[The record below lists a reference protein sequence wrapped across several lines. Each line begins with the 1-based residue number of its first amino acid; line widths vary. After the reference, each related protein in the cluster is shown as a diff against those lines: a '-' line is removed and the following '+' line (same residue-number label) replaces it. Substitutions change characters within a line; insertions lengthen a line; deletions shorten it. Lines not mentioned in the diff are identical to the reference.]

1 MKSAAA
7 KFDAIIIGGGI
18 NGAGIARDAA
28 LRGLNVLLLEA
39 ADFGGGTSS
48 WSSRLIHGGLRY
60 LEYGEIPL
68 VYESLHERRYLRRIA
83 SHLVSPLKLIIPLYR
98 GGTRP
103 PWLVRLGMIAYDTLS
118 MGKSLPRHRMLSKT
132 ELLELVPSVS
142 PEGLRAGASYYDAQ
156 ITYAERL
163 VIENIVA
170 AAEAGADVRNYHAV
184 SGIDFATDGEHA
196 VTFTAPNGV
205 TQRAYARSIVNAAGP
220 WVDRVLDGTQAS
232 SARLMGGT
240 KGSHII
246 TSAFAGAPS
255 DAFYVEAASD
265 GRPVFIIP
273 WNGQYLIGTTD
284 IRFDGD
290 PRDAVASVA
299 EVDYLLATA
308 NAVFPRA
315 QLTREDINYSY
326 AGVRPLPYVKEGPES
341 AITRR
346 HIIHSH
352 DGVARGL
359 LSIIGGKLTTYRNL
373 AEQVVDSI
381 ERSLKGATTRC
392 VTASTALPGG
402 GDTSAANDALANIA
416 GLPESL
422 RHRLLGLYGSRVAR
436 LAQLCAESPELS
448 AGMDSGYIG
457 AEVAMAVRDEFAC
470 NLVDLMHRRLMLGLA
485 ADQGRAV
492 AAGVAAIAAAELG
505 WDASQTRQQLAELAD
520 YNRRL
525 QPGTGNNN

>member
-1 MKSAAA
+1 MTGAAA

-39 ADFGGGTSS
+39 VDFGSGTSS

-98 GGTRP
+98 GGKRA

-118 MGKSLPRHRMLSKT
+118 MGKSLPRHRMLSK
-132 ELLELVPSVS
+132 EQLLALVPSVN
-142 PEGLRAGASYYDAQ
+142 PQGLRGGASYYDAQ

-163 VIENIVA
+163 VIENIIA
-170 AAEAGADVRNYHAV
+170 AAEAGADVRNYHQV
-184 SGIDFATDGEHA
+184 SGIDFSTEGEHT
-196 VTFTAPNGV
+196 VTFIGPDGAS
-205 TQRAYARSIVNAAGP
+205 QRAHARCIVNAAGP
-220 WVDRVLDGTQAS
+220 WVDRVLAGTLAGQ
-232 SARLMGGT
+232 ARLMGGT

-246 TSAFAGAPS
+246 TAAFEGAPN

-273 WNGQYLIGTTD
+273 WNDQYLIGTTD
-284 IRFDGD
+284 IRFAGD
-290 PRDAVASVA
+290 PRDASASVA

-308 NAVFPRA
+308 NAVFPCA
-315 QLTREDINYSY
+315 KLTRADINYSY
-326 AGVRPLPYVKEGPES
+326 AGVRPLPYVEEGPES

-346 HIIHSH
+346 HIIHRH
-352 DGVARGL
+352 AGIARGM

-381 ERSLKGATTRC
+381 ERTLGRTSSRC

-402 GDTSAANDALANIA
+402 GDRQSAEETLATLT
-416 GLPESL
+416 GLPEPL
-422 RHRLLGLYGSRVAR
+422 RQRLLAVYGSRVAR
-436 LAQLCAESPELS
+436 LVELCEGSPELLV
-448 AGMDSGYIG
+448 GMDSGFLG

-470 NLVDLMHRRLMLGLA
+470 TLVDILHRRLMLGLA
-485 ADQGRAV
+485 ADQGRAA
-492 AAGVAAIAAAELG
+492 AAGVAAIAATELG
-505 WDASQTRQQLAELAD
+505 WDAAQTCQQLAGLTE
-520 YNRRL
+520 YNQRL
-525 QPGTGNNN
+525 QPGVGKQD